1 MSQAEMQ
8 SAATPPVDHPEGT
21 AADAVAAG
29 CPFHVAGAAA
39 RPVDAQGHPRSNA
52 DLFMRKLL
60 RVPEGPARANAQS
73 AQRMF
78 SQSILI
84 SATRCLITYVLLPI
98 VAPVIGKV
106 SGIGPAVGIPLGLVA
121 MTFDVLAVRR
131 FWLADH
137 RYRWICTGV
146 YAVIISFLL
155 VLMGIDIS
163 HLIG

>member
-1 MSQAEMQ
+1 MSR
-8 SAATPPVDHPEGT
+8 T
-21 AADAVAAG
+21 AAVRQPSVKVG
-29 CPFHVAGAAA
+29 
-39 RPVDAQGHPRSNA
+39 RPSAPPTRSNA

-60 RVPEGPARANAQS
+60 RVPEGPATVGVAS

-84 SATRCLITYVLLPI
+84 SAARCLITYVLLPI
-98 VAPVIGKV
+98 VAPIVGAAT
-106 SGIGPAVGIPLGLVA
+106 GIGPVVGIPLGLVA

-137 RYRWICTGV
+137 RYRWICTAI

-155 VLMGIDIS
+155 FLLARDIVS
-163 HLIG
+163 LAT